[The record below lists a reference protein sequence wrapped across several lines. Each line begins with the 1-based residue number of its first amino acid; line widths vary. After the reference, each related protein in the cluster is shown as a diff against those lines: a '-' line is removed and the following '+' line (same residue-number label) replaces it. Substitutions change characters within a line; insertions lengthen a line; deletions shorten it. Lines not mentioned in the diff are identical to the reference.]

1 MIQAKVICGN
11 WAAEPK
17 ERENAINENVR
28 GFLEEIK
35 EYLLTVDPDTEITFV
50 NGGSI
55 DRLECMAESL
65 IDVDVAFWFPEH
77 VEVKEEDKG
86 LFPGTRHIMFKDRIF
101 SEKQIHDMI
110 NILFKY
116 HL

>member
-11 WAAEPK
+11 WSIESK
-17 ERENAINENVR
+17 EHDNTIKENVR
-28 GFLEEIK
+28 EFLEEIR
-35 EYLLTVDPDTEITFV
+35 EYLVTVDPDMEITFV

-55 DRLECMAESL
+55 NKLECMAESL
-65 IDVDVAFWFPEH
+65 IDADVSFWFPEH

-86 LFPGTRHIMFKDRIF
+86 LFPGTRHIMFKDRVF

-116 HL
+116 DL